1 MKSFRDSQSREWTVE
16 VNVSALKRVKDS
28 AGLDLTRLV
37 DPDSD
42 VIRQLSDDVFLLYE
56 VLCALIRPQI
66 EQQGLSAE
74 EFGAALDEES
84 TEKAAT
90 ALFEAIIDFF
100 REDKRTLLKR
110 AFTKVKT
117 AAERTQTEAVE
128 RALKEVESEQFD
140 QAISRA
146 MSGDSSTSSPDS
158 SVSIPVPSP

>member
-28 AGLDLTRLV
+28 TGLDLTRLV

-74 EFGAALDEES
+74 EFGAALDEDS

-110 AFTKVKT
+110 AFSKVKD
-117 AAERTQTEAVE
+117 AAERTQSEAIN
-128 RALKEVESEQFD
+128 RAMKEVESEAFEE
-140 QAISRA
+140 AIRESLKA
-146 MSGDSSTSSPDS
+146 VG
-158 SVSIPVPSP
+158 